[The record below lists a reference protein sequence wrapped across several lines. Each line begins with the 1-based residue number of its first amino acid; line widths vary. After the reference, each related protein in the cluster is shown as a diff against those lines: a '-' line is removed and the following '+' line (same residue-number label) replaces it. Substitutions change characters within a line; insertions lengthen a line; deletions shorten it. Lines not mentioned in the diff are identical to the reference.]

1 MATKRINRIKTIL
14 VDQGKTNKWLAEQL
28 GKNPATVSKWCT
40 KTNQPPREKIMQIAD
55 ALKVDV
61 RSLICSNIKRKIIMT
76 NLNSENLRVYMKH
89 GVVYQLM
96 NCLIETDEKET
107 TIVKDFILSQIS
119 EINGRSLTNVRPVR
133 RVLMN

>member
-1 MATKRINRIKTIL
+1 
-14 VDQGKTNKWLAEQL
+14 
-28 GKNPATVSKWCT
+28 
-40 KTNQPPREKIMQIAD
+40 
-55 ALKVDV
+55 
-61 RSLICSNIKRKIIMT
+61 MT
-76 NLNSENLRVYMKH
+76 NLNSENLRAYMNN

-119 EINGRSLTNVRPVR
+119 KKNGRSLTNVRPVR

>member
-40 KTNQPPREKIMQIAD
+40 KTNQPSLEKIMQIAD
-55 ALKVDV
+55 VLKVDV

-76 NLNSENLRVYMKH
+76 NLNSENLRAYMNN

-119 EINGRSLTNVRPVR
+119 KKNGRSLTNVRPVR